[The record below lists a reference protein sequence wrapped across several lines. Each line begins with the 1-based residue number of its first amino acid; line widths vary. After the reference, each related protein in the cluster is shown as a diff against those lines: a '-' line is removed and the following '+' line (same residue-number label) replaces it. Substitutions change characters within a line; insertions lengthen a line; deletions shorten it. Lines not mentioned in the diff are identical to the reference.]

1 MNSILLR
8 ILICAAFT
16 AISAQYA
23 MAQQQKSTSS
33 GITRRDAASAAAKG
47 GTTGSAVTERMQSRM
62 ERGEVSDAD
71 KAWMR
76 VIYRRLDLD
85 KPANAP
91 LYYPVEADEGEENL
105 FRIIVGL
112 LASNK
117 IPAYEFLDGREV
129 FTDKYR
135 ITPRDIFDNYQI
147 SYTEAKGS
155 TAQNP
160 LYVVDENDV
169 PANEVLSYYIIERWE
184 FDRRNNHLDSHIEAL
199 CPVIHR
205 VQDYATEASR
215 YPVCWIRY
223 ADLRPYLT
231 DRSIFTDD
239 NNNLPTGNYDDYF
252 TLGKYD
258 GEIYKT
264 RNLRNRTMAELY
276 PDPEA
281 LKHAQDSIQRS
292 LDNFEKNLWVPSLEE
307 LQARSAASDS
317 VKAADPSTKSVA
329 RSSRSTSRRAAK
341 AKPKKAPK
349 VKTEKASRSAGA
361 VRSVRNRR
369 R

>member
-8 ILICAAFT
+8 ISVCAALAAASMPGAT
-16 AISAQYA
+16 A
-23 MAQQQKSTSS
+23 QQKSTSS
-33 GITRRDAASAAAKG
+33 GITRRDAAAAK
-47 GTTGSAVTERMQSRM
+47 TATSGSAVTERMQARM
-62 ERGEVSDAD
+62 ERAEASDAD

-76 VIYRRLDLD
+76 VIYRRLDLE

-91 LYYPVEADEGEENL
+91 LYYPVEPTDGEENL
-105 FRIIVGL
+105 FRTIVGL
-112 LASNK
+112 LAANK

-135 ITPRDIFDNYQI
+135 ISPRDIFDNYQI
-147 SYTEAKGS
+147 AFTEAKGS

-160 LYVVDENDV
+160 VYVVDENDV

-184 FDRRNNHLDSHIEAL
+184 FDRRNNRLESHIEAL

-205 VQDYATEASR
+205 VQEYAMEASR
-215 YPVCWIRY
+215 YPLCWIRY

-231 DRSIFTDD
+231 GRSIFTDD

-252 TLGKYD
+252 TLGKYE

-292 LDNFEKNLWVPSLEE
+292 LDNFDKNLWVPSLDE
-307 LQARSAASDS
+307 LQAADS
-317 VKAADPSTKSVA
+317 VKSAEPSAKSAVA
-329 RSSRSTSRRAAK
+329 RGSRSTSRRAAG